1 MSSLTVQW
9 GWMVNANLKNENT
22 HSLLL
27 CPWLRLQHAPTISS
41 RFSQIYS
48 KLAKASH
55 EKGSYTMSNILYQ
68 ESYKP
73 PNFALSCQPMFR
85 LVQFEPVLLVL
96 FRFVVCRLLFSKAS
110 IHLSLSLSP
119 SLSLFET
126 GSTKLKL
133 LMMNCSLDL
142 LGNVSRKLLFVQLFK
157 RLN

>member
-1 MSSLTVQW
+1 
-9 GWMVNANLKNENT
+9 MVNAKNENT

-85 LVQFEPVLLVL
+85 LVQFEPALLVL
-96 FRFVVCRLLFSKAS
+96 FRFVVCPLIFSKAS
-110 IHLSLSLSP
+110 IHLSLSLCVCV
-119 SLSLFET
+119 LNRNYEIKITDDELIAAILELFPYH
-126 GSTKLKL
+126 TKEP
-133 LMMNCSLDL
+133 ND
-142 LGNVSRKLLFVQLFK
+142 G
-157 RLN
+157 